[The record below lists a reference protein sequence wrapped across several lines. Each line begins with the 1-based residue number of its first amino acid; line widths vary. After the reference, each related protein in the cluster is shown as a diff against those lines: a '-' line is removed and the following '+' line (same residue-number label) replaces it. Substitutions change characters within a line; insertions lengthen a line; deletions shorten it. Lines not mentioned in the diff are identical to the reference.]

1 MKVHQIGF
9 GVVPGDAITNH
20 MVEIDRR
27 LRAWGFETAMYAQHI
42 APELADIARPD
53 YEYVAHLHEPQH
65 LLIYHYGLYSPSVR
79 YFQASQGRRIL
90 VYHNITP
97 ACYYRGWSREQELL
111 CEVGRR
117 TLPGLSECDLAL
129 GDSEFNRRELVESGF
144 DPERTAV
151 LPIFLS
157 QGDLDRTPVNQTLLR
172 QLRGHGGINFLFVGR
187 IVPSKAIEDLLRIFS
202 VYHRA
207 INPQSRLYLV
217 GSRYVETY
225 DRQLDALVD
234 ALDLQ
239 DSVRF
244 TGLVS
249 LSDLR
254 TYYQAADLYL
264 HASRHEG
271 FCVPLLESM
280 HFGIPILARKAAAV
294 PETLGGAG
302 VLFTRLQYAEIAEM
316 AGLLVSWGSRLS
328 SSLR

>member
-1 MKVHQIGF
+1 
-9 GVVPGDAITNH
+9 
-20 MVEIDRR
+20 
-27 LRAWGFETAMYAQHI
+27 
-42 APELADIARPD
+42 
-53 YEYVAHLHEPQH
+53 
-65 LLIYHYGLYSPSVR
+65 
-79 YFQASQGRRIL
+79 
-90 VYHNITP
+90 
-97 ACYYRGWSREQELL
+97 
-111 CEVGRR
+111 
-117 TLPGLSECDLAL
+117 LAL

-172 QLRGHGGINFLFVGR
+172 QLRGHGGVNFLFVGR

-239 DSVRF
+239 DGVRF

-316 AGLLVSWGSRLS
+316 AGLLVSDDGLRRQIIRKQKERLLQLGPEQAEAA
-328 SSLR
+328 LRQALARLELL